1 MSSNAAMMPDPA
13 ARRRGRPR
21 LAATDRAILEATLR
35 HLAER
40 GYSRMSI
47 DAIAAEA
54 RVSKP
59 TIYLRWRNKAELATA
74 AVAYYRETETWAM
87 TGDVRA
93 RLAGLL
99 RRTQFTISQLLGTS
113 FLGTLLAEER
123 DHPGL
128 IAGYRESIVRPR
140 RQLIRELL
148 QLAQRRGELRADL
161 DLGAAVELISG
172 AYYARVIA
180 GEPFADDWAERV
192 IATVWR
198 GLAADLPSATSAG
211 ADPARPAASPPAG

>member
-21 LAATDRAILEATLR
+21 LAATDRAILDATLR

-40 GYSRMSI
+40 GYARMSI
-47 DAIAAEA
+47 DAIASEA

-74 AVAYYRETETWAM
+74 AIAYFRETETWAM

-93 RLAGLL
+93 QLAGLL
-99 RRTQFTISQLLGTS
+99 RRTQFTIGQLLGTS

-123 DHPGL
+123 EHPGL
-128 IAGYRESIVRPR
+128 IAGYRDSVVRPR
-140 RQLIRELL
+140 RQLVRELL
-148 QLAQRRGELRADL
+148 QLAQRRGELRTDL
-161 DLGAAVELISG
+161 DLDSAVELISG

-180 GEPFADDWAERV
+180 GEPFDDGWAERV
-192 IATVWR
+192 IATIWR
-198 GLAADLPSATSAG
+198 GMAADAPATSAG
-211 ADPARPAASPPAG
+211 ADPARHAASPPAG